1 MSEQIVLKPNEF
13 QTQLDA
19 YESANTTVAACGEKT
34 YEQGSC
40 DLASLDEAMDAL
52 ASFDSLLTEYVEL
65 CERDV
70 QNGQRIKSTWM
81 HVDEEAGN
89 TTFGEWVK
97 DSLSGSSAD
106 GEGN

>member
-1 MSEQIVLKPNEF
+1 MSEQIVLKPNEL
-13 QTQLDA
+13 QAQLDA
-19 YESANTTVAACGEKT
+19 FEAANTSVASCGEKT

-40 DLASLDEAMDAL
+40 DLTSLTEAMDTL
-52 ASFDSLLTEYVEL
+52 ASFDSLLTEYVDL
-65 CERDV
+65 CKRDV
-70 QNGQRIKSTWM
+70 QSGQRIKSTWM